1 MEKVFEAING
11 VFSFIGPLSDF
22 LWEFPTNFDWY
33 SSIPIL
39 GNISFAIILLL
50 GSGIFFSFRIGFMQV
65 TYFKK
70 GIRTMTEKRVVET
83 GISPLASFFLSS
95 AMRVGPGNILGVTGA
110 IAVGGPGALFWMW
123 ISAFFGMAV
132 AYMEGVLAQIFKE
145 KKDDE
150 FVGGLPFYG
159 RKLLGNKVW
168 IGVFLSVLYILYA
181 LCCLPAQG
189 FNVVSSVGRMA
200 EIVTGKTIPSG
211 SAFYY
216 IVGTLIVI
224 LTAAIAFGG
233 IKKVSRW
240 TDMMV
245 PVMAV
250 LYMVVVLLLII
261 LNFTRIPYFFGSVF
275 AGAFKP
281 DAFFGGVFGTV
292 LAQGVKRGLMSNE
305 AGQGTITMSAAA
317 ADAKH
322 PCEQGVIASLG
333 VFLDTIVI
341 CTLTGFVVVMAHC
354 WTGAD
359 AESWQALDK
368 LPKYTESNEAG
379 QGTITMSAAAAD
391 AKHPCEQGV
400 IASLGVFLDTIVICT
415 LTGFVV
421 VMAHCWTGADAES
434 WQALDK
440 LPKYTESIA
449 VLTPGTAMNG
459 IVTFLVTLCFCLF
472 AFTCLLGMISFSEIA
487 ANRIRKDKICINFVR
502 CIGLFVAAFGILCN
516 IAGLELGN
524 LWAFSD
530 LGNILIVFFNVPIVY
545 VGAKYVFRATRHYK
559 KNDGTPFTSEV
570 IGRNDCVYWDEQ
582 AKKAVKNFSGK

>member
-1 MEKVFEAING
+1 MKREEMAMEKVFEAING

-200 EIVTGKTIPSG
+200 EIVTGKNHSKRIS
-211 SAFYY
+211 
-216 IVGTLIVI
+216 
-224 LTAAIAFGG
+224 
-233 IKKVSRW
+233 
-240 TDMMV
+240 
-245 PVMAV
+245 
-250 LYMVVVLLLII
+250 LLLYSRYVDR
-261 LNFTRIPYFFGSVF
+261 NPHSSYRIWRNQKSIQMDRYDGAGDGGALYGSSVTSYHIEFYPYSVF
-275 AGAFKP
+275 LRKC
-281 DAFFGGVFGTV
+281 VC
-292 LAQGVKRGLMSNE
+292 R
-305 AGQGTITMSAAA
+305 
-317 ADAKH
+317 
-322 PCEQGVIASLG
+322 SL
-333 VFLDTIVI
+333 
-341 CTLTGFVVVMAHC
+341 
-354 WTGAD
+354 
-359 AESWQALDK
+359 
-368 LPKYTESNEAG
+368 
-379 QGTITMSAAAAD
+379 
-391 AKHPCEQGV
+391 
-400 IASLGVFLDTIVICT
+400 
-415 LTGFVV
+415 
-421 VMAHCWTGADAES
+421 
-434 WQALDK
+434 
-440 LPKYTESIA
+440 
-449 VLTPGTAMNG
+449 
-459 IVTFLVTLCFCLF
+459 
-472 AFTCLLGMISFSEIA
+472 
-487 ANRIRKDKICINFVR
+487 
-502 CIGLFVAAFGILCN
+502 
-516 IAGLELGN
+516 
-524 LWAFSD
+524 
-530 LGNILIVFFNVPIVY
+530 
-545 VGAKYVFRATRHYK
+545 
-559 KNDGTPFTSEV
+559 
-570 IGRNDCVYWDEQ
+570 
-582 AKKAVKNFSGK
+582 

>member
-1 MEKVFEAING
+1 MQGVFAAINS
-11 VFSFIGPLSDF
+11 VFGFIGPLSDF
-22 LWEFPTNFDWY
+22 LWDFPTNMEWY
-33 SSIPIL
+33 RNIPIL
-39 GNISFAIILLL
+39 GNISLAIIVLL
-50 GSGIFFSFRIGFMQV
+50 GSGIFFTIKLGFIQV
-65 TYFKK
+65 THFKK
-70 GIRTMTEKRVVET
+70 GIRILTERRTVKT
-83 GISPLASFFLSS
+83 GISPLAAFLLSA
-95 AMRVGPGNILGVTGA
+95 AMRVGPGNIIGVTGA

-132 AYMEGVLAQIFKE
+132 AYMEAVLAQIFKE

-200 EIVTGKTIPSG
+200 EILTGKTIPVNSL
-211 SAFYY
+211 FYY
-216 IVGTLIVI
+216 IAGAAIMI

-233 IKKVSRW
+233 IKKVSKW

-250 LYMVVVLLLII
+250 LYVAVVFILII
-261 LNFTRIPYFFGSVF
+261 LNIGRIPYFFTAVF
-275 AGAFKP
+275 GGAFKP
-281 DAFFGGVFGTV
+281 QAFFGGAMGTV

-322 PCEQGVIASLG
+322 PCEQGILASLG

-354 WTGAD
+354 WTGENAQAW
-359 AESWQALDK
+359 AELDK
-368 LPKYTESNEAG
+368 LPK
-379 QGTITMSAAAAD
+379 
-391 AKHPCEQGV
+391 
-400 IASLGVFLDTIVICT
+400 F
-415 LTGFVV
+415 
-421 VMAHCWTGADAES
+421 
-434 WQALDK
+434 
-440 LPKYTESIA
+440 TESIA
-449 VLTPGTAMNG
+449 VLTPGTAMNAV
-459 IVTFLVTLCFCLF
+459 ITFLVTLCFGLF

-487 ANRIRKDKICINFVR
+487 ANRIQKDAACINIVR
-502 CIGLFVAAFGILCN
+502 CIALFVAAFGILCN
-516 IAGLELGN
+516 LAGLELGN

-530 LGNILIVFFNVPIVY
+530 LGNILIVYFNVPIVFA
-545 VGAKYVFRATRHYK
+545 GARCVFKATKHYK
-559 KNDGTPFTSEV
+559 KNDGTPFDSGV
-570 IGRNDCVYWDEQ
+570 IDRNDCVYWDE
-582 AKKAVKNFSGK
+582 KKFEK